1 MNHNVPAVCQ
11 LRTMSSALV
20 SCIFRPDDLWYNC
33 QRWESGH
40 GTATGGAM
48 AQRRAKNRRTPD
60 RPFRRHTPHH
70 GERSRQHQCVHP
82 RVQQLQRGN
91 YVVTAA
97 VFTVMGAIWC
107 LLGSHATGQPAI
119 KNRIARYQHVLIPAV
134 PIVHGA
140 SIHLK

>member
-1 MNHNVPAVCQ
+1 
-11 LRTMSSALV
+11 
-20 SCIFRPDDLWYNC
+20 
-33 QRWESGH
+33 
-40 GTATGGAM
+40 M